1 MSSMDSTNI
10 NHLIGETLLCNLER
24 TARIARISAFRYFEE
39 NKNID
44 VTFNEYLILEAL
56 FSKPKIHQRDLAK
69 LLCKGTA
76 NLSRDLE
83 KLEKLGF
90 IQRTLDIRDKRIV
103 KTLELTPLGEE
114 IYNGVNSQ
122 TYGHIME
129 IENIFTP
136 EEHQQF
142 IEYMERLKN
151 RLTDSTEMF
160 FE

>member
-1 MSSMDSTNI
+1 MNSTNI

-24 TARIARISAFRYFEE
+24 TARIARISAFRYFDE

-83 KLEKLGF
+83 KLEKRGI
-90 IQRTLDIRDKRIV
+90 IQRTLDVKGKRIV
-103 KTLELTPLGEE
+103 KTLELTPDGEK
-114 IYNGVNSQ
+114 IYDDVNSQ
-122 TYGHIME
+122 TYGHVMD

-136 EEHQQF
+136 EEHQRF

-151 RLTDSTEMF
+151 RLTDSADMF